1 MEIVSLK
8 LYKGTTFEAELDDGR
23 RLYLHADII
32 SDFGVCKGM
41 TLDREQLRRIVY
53 ASNLRRAYQY
63 ALYCLDY
70 RDYSAEDMFEKL
82 KKTYKSEKLCLDVV
96 RKLAAAGLINDRRYA
111 EKLARRLVVSR
122 KFGYYR
128 AKREILKKGIDPDTA
143 DEVLREYDEVF
154 GDDLAELIEDRYSRL
169 LTDSSDRRSIEKVKS
184 ALVRYGYGYDEID
197 RAVRD
202 YLESADLDGGQ
213 TDAY

>member
-1 MEIVSLK
+1 MEIVGLK

-32 SDFGVCKGM
+32 SDFGVRKGM
-41 TLDREQLRRIVY
+41 ILDWDLLRRIVY

-96 RKLAAAGLINDRRYA
+96 RKLAAAGLIDDRRYA

-122 KFGYYR
+122 KFGYRR
-128 AKREILKKGIDPDTA
+128 AKREILQKGIDSDTA
-143 DEVLREYDEVF
+143 EEALEGFSQYFEEN
-154 GDDLAELIEDRYSRL
+154 LAELIENKYSRL

-184 ALVRYGYGYDEID
+184 ALVRYGYGYDEIN
-197 RAVRD
+197 RAVSE
-202 YLESADLDGGQ
+202 YLESADEMED
-213 TDAY
+213 